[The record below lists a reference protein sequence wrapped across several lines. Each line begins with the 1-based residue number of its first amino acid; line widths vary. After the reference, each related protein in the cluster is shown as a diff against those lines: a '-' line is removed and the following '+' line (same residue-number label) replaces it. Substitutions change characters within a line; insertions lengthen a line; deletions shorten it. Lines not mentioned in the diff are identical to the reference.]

1 MAERLCDIVCREFD
15 NEVECRLS
23 EAHLIQERIK
33 ESRELLHRLRYAI
46 LASYYNDPSQLE
58 KIECTVDGIEDE
70 VQQPLT
76 RLLAERQWESN
87 VLQRNGEASEFV
99 EELKDLTTSILSDV
113 QFVVSPPDSPTGSS
127 LFNMDSQEHSVNPS
141 VMSSLNPSPMVSA
154 AATPMLGSPRVKNDE
169 RDDKTTDVSVSRF
182 YITKRIIVGN
192 TSQYLLTTA
201 KNDATTHKW
210 MVYVRGPPED
220 DEISQFI
227 SSVWFFLH
235 PSYAPNDLV
244 KVTKPPFHLV
254 RRGWGEFPIRV
265 QLHFDDPQQRP
276 IDIIHNLKLDKT
288 KTGQQTLGAETIVDI
303 ELEKASSVKDNT
315 NTEPNKHVASNSSD
329 TLLNHTLENYMKR
342 ISDLEKSE
350 MRNKMVESPQV
361 STPVDD
367 NSHASDGTRS
377 QVDDQPTEDDDDD
390 DSDSD
395 TVTKPTRTGAVYH
408 IDIPTADPDEV
419 VMLDHCY
426 DHCVV
431 VSYKRNQSKSLC
443 TADNKPALDDAVEQC
458 MHKVVRLVPLIGERC
473 PSTPFT
479 APSVEEFYKWQ
490 IGKQRAAEWMRAKS
504 LQDLVIDQLPSDES
518 HVIPS
523 TRTVV
528 YWCRRNGYTPLDATS
543 SNHCIV
549 CGCVMD
555 IDEDNSDLP
564 YHQLCGIKWYIDGGY
579 INNGL
584 LYTMTKPFGIYEQLA
599 SMEQELLVKEE
610 DQRVDDMDIDIATV
624 THTNPIKR
632 SCKEKNMMHNF
643 VRPAID
649 PRIPSN
655 CKPSSAALRWVNQE
669 ASEVNVVLQPIL
681 MDGVLAHAPTHMLY
695 AATQKFLTELIQ
707 QSLVEE
713 CDEDGTSHKE
723 RCITPAQVYSAISK
737 IPTFDFL
744 TNQYLGLSSEDF
756 NS

>member
-1 MAERLCDIVCREFD
+1 MSERLRDIVCREFD
-15 NEVECRLS
+15 NEVEYRLS

-58 KIECTVDGIEDE
+58 KVECGVDGNEDE
-70 VQQPLT
+70 VQPLT
-76 RLLAERQWESN
+76 RFLAERQWESN
-87 VLQRNGEASEFV
+87 VLQQSGEASEFV
-99 EELKDLTTSILSDV
+99 DEFKDLTTSILSDA
-113 QFVVSPPDSPTGSS
+113 QFVVSPPGSPTGSS
-127 LFNMDSQEHSVNPS
+127 LFNVDSQEHSVNPS

-169 RDDKTTDVSVSRF
+169 RDNKTADFTVSRF

-220 DEISQFI
+220 DEISHFI

-235 PSYAPNDLV
+235 PSYSPNDLV

-303 ELEKASSVKDNT
+303 ELEKASAVKDNT
-315 NTEPNKHVASNSSD
+315 NLVPNKPIASNSSD

-350 MRNKMVESPQV
+350 MRNKLVESPHV

-367 NSHASDGTRS
+367 ISHVSDGTRS
-377 QVDDQPTEDDDDD
+377 QVDDQPMEEDDY
-390 DSDSD
+390 DSDCD

-408 IDIPTADPDEV
+408 INIPTADPDEV

-431 VSYKRNQSKSLC
+431 VTCKRSYQSKSVC
-443 TADNKPALDDAVEQC
+443 VSDSKSPFDDIMVQC
-458 MHKVVRLVPLIGERC
+458 MHKIVRLVPLVGERC
-473 PSTPFT
+473 PSSPFT
-479 APSVEEFYKWQ
+479 ATSVEEFYKWQ
-490 IGKQRAAEWMRAKS
+490 VGKQRAAEWMRAKA
-504 LQDLVIDQLPSDES
+504 LQDLLIDQLSDDS
-518 HVIPS
+518 NHVIPS
-523 TRTVV
+523 TRNIV

-549 CGCVMD
+549 CGCVM
-555 IDEDNSDLP
+555 EDKGDLP
-564 YHQLCGIKWYIDGGY
+564 FHMQCGNKWYINGDY
-579 INNGL
+579 INKTILNSV
-584 LYTMTKPFGIYEQLA
+584 TKPFGIYEQLA

-610 DQRVDDMDIDIATV
+610 DHKDDDMDIDVTTV
-624 THTNPIKR
+624 THTNPINMA
-632 SCKEKNMMHNF
+632 CKEKNTMPTF
-643 VRPAID
+643 VRPAAVE
-649 PRIPSN
+649 PRVPNN

-669 ASEVNVVLQPIL
+669 ASEVNVILQPIL

-707 QSLVEE
+707 HSLVEE

-723 RCITPAQVYSAISK
+723 RCITPAQVYSTIGK

>member
-1 MAERLCDIVCREFD
+1 MSERLRDIVCREFD

-23 EAHLIQERIK
+23 EAHLIQLRIK
-33 ESRELLHRLRYAI
+33 ENRELLHRLRYAI
-46 LASYYNDPSQLE
+46 LASYYNDPNQLQ
-58 KIECTVDGIEDE
+58 KIECGVDGNEDE
-70 VQQPLT
+70 IQPLT
-76 RLLAERQWESN
+76 RFLAERQWESN
-87 VLQRNGEASEFV
+87 ALQQNGEASEFV
-99 EELKDLTTSILSDV
+99 DEFKDLTTSILSDA
-113 QFVVSPPDSPTGSS
+113 QFELSPPDSPTGSS
-127 LFNMDSQEHSVNPS
+127 WFIVDSQEHSVNPLVMGS
-141 VMSSLNPSPMVSA
+141 VNPSPMVSA
-154 AATPMLGSPRVKNDE
+154 AATPMPGSPRVKNDE
-169 RDDKTTDVSVSRF
+169 RDNKTDVAVSRF

-192 TSQYLLTTA
+192 TSQYLLTSA

-254 RRGWGEFPIRV
+254 RRGWGEFPIRA

-303 ELEKASSVKDNT
+303 ELEKASAIKDNT
-315 NTEPNKHVASNSSD
+315 NTEPNKPVASNSSD

-350 MRNKMVESPQV
+350 MRNKLVESSYV
-361 STPVDD
+361 LTPADD
-367 NSHASDGTRS
+367 NSYVSNGTKS
-377 QVDDQPTEDDDDD
+377 QVDDQPMEEDY
-390 DSDSD
+390 DSDCD

-408 IDIPTADPDEV
+408 IDIPTADPDEL

-431 VSYKRNQSKSLC
+431 VSYKRNYQSKSVC
-443 TADNKPALDDAVEQC
+443 VSDSKSPFDDIAEQC
-458 MHKVVRLVPLIGERC
+458 MHKIVRLVPLVGERC

-479 APSVEEFYKWQ
+479 AMSVEEFYKWQ
-490 IGKQRAAEWMRAKS
+490 VGKQRAAEWMRAKA
-504 LQDLVIDQLPSDES
+504 LQDLLIDQLSIDENQI
-518 HVIPS
+518 IPS
-523 TRTVV
+523 TRSIV
-528 YWCRRNGYTPLDATS
+528 YWCRRNGYTPLDATN

-549 CGCVMD
+549 CGCVVD
-555 IDEDNSDLP
+555 SDEDNGGLP
-564 YHQLCGIKWYIDGGY
+564 YHMVCGNKWYIDGDY
-579 INNGL
+579 INKAILNSV
-584 LYTMTKPFGIYEQLA
+584 TKPFGIYEQLA

-610 DQRVDDMDIDIATV
+610 DQKGDDMDIDVTTV
-624 THTNPIKR
+624 THTSPTKTA
-632 SCKEKNMMHNF
+632 CKEKNALHNF
-643 VRPAID
+643 VRPTIETQ
-649 PRIPSN
+649 IPNN

-669 ASEVNVVLQPIL
+669 ASKVNVILQPIL

-707 QSLVEE
+707 HSLVEE

-723 RCITPAQVYSAISK
+723 RCITPAQVYSAIGK

>member
-1 MAERLCDIVCREFD
+1 MAERLRDIVCREFD

-33 ESRELLHRLRYAI
+33 ESKDVLRRLRYAI

-58 KIECTVDGIEDE
+58 KIECSVDGNEDG

-76 RLLAERQWESN
+76 RLLAERQWESKM
-87 VLQRNGEASEFV
+87 LQRNGEASEFGD
-99 EELKDLTTSILSDV
+99 EFKELTSSILSDA
-113 QFVVSPPDSPTGSS
+113 QFVESPPDSPTGSS
-127 LFNMDSQEHSVNPS
+127 IFNVDSQEHSVNPS

-154 AATPMLGSPRVKNDE
+154 AVTPMLGSPRVKNED
-169 RDDKTTDVSVSRF
+169 RDDKISDVAVSRF

-220 DEISQFI
+220 DEISHFI

-303 ELEKASSVKDNT
+303 ELEKASAIKDST

-342 ISDLEKSE
+342 ISDLEKLE
-350 MRNKMVESPQV
+350 MRNKMIGLSHV

-367 NSHASDGTRS
+367 NSHVSDGTRS
-377 QVDDQPTEDDDDD
+377 QLDDQPMEDDD
-390 DSDSD
+390 DSDCD
-395 TVTKPTRTGAVYH
+395 TITKPTRTGAVYH
-408 IDIPTADPDEV
+408 IDVPTADPDEV

-431 VSYKRNQSKSLC
+431 VSHKRHHSTSS
-443 TADNKPALDDAVEQC
+443 DNKPPANDTVEQC
-458 MHKVVRLVPLIGERC
+458 MHKVVRLVPLVGERC
-473 PSTPFT
+473 PSTPFSAT
-479 APSVEEFYKWQ
+479 SVEEFYKWQ
-490 IGKQRAAEWMRAKS
+490 VAKQRAAEWMRAKS
-504 LQDLVIDQLPSDES
+504 LQDLIVDQLPSDEDYI
-518 HVIPS
+518 IPS
-523 TRTVV
+523 TRSIV

-549 CGCVMD
+549 CGCV
-555 IDEDNSDLP
+555 IDVVEDSVSLP
-564 YHQLCGIKWYIDGGY
+564 YHELCGNKWYIDGNY
-579 INNGL
+579 VNKAVLN
-584 LYTMTKPFGIYEQLA
+584 TVTKPFGIYEQLA
-599 SMEQELLVKEE
+599 SVEQELLVKEE
-610 DQRVDDMDIDIATV
+610 DQRIEDVDIDVTTV
-624 THTNPIKR
+624 AHNNPLPR
-632 SCKEKNMMHNF
+632 ACKEKNVLRNL
-643 VRPAID
+643 VRPPIE
-649 PRIPSN
+649 PRISNN

-669 ASEVNVVLQPIL
+669 ASKVNVVLQPIL

-695 AATQKFLTELIQ
+695 AATQKFLTALIQ
-707 QSLVEE
+707 QSLLEE

-723 RCITPAQVYSAISK
+723 RCITPAQVYSAITK

-756 NS
+756 KS